1 MKNISKRYPIVGFML
16 PNINSKNTLDLE
28 GRIQNR

>member
-1 MKNISKRYPIVGFML
+1 MKNISKWYPMVGFML
-16 PNINSKNTLDLE
+16 PHINSKNTLDLE